1 MLSRFLKHP
10 HCRPSRAW
18 KAAPSAALLVLV
30 ACTGPEPCGPEV
42 RLTTANGEVR
52 DSTGAALGWAEV
64 SLREELSS
72 ERPIL
77 NVGLLAGPAG
87 SAFPLPV
94 SEVRLLGAE
103 GAMLATVPFTAGG
116 GGTFRFVTL
125 ADSDAAA
132 LVRNRLLTGAGQLE
146 VATADQPSR
155 RLTAALRLREA
166 RGWQR
171 VICE

>member
-10 HCRPSRAW
+10 HCRLSRTW
-18 KAAPSAALLVLV
+18 KAAPAALLVLA
-30 ACTGPEPCGPEV
+30 ACTGTEPCGPEF
-42 RLTTANGEVR
+42 RLTFANAEVR

-72 ERPIL
+72 EPPIL
-77 NVGLLAGPAG
+77 NLGLLAGPAG
-87 SAFPLPV
+87 GAFPLPV
-94 SEVRLLGAE
+94 SEARLLGAE
-103 GAMLATVPFTAGG
+103 GNILATVPFTAGG
-116 GGTFRFVTL
+116 GATTRFVTL

-132 LVRNRLLTGAGQLE
+132 LVRNRLLTGAAQLE
-146 VATADQPSR
+146 VATADQTSR
-155 RLTAALRLREA
+155 PFTAALRLRDA